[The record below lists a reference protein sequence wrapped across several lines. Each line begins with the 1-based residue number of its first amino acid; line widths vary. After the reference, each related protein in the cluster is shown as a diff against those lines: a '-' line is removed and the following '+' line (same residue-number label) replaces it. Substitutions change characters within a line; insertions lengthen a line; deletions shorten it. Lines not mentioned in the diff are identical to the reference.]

1 MRWLNGITNAMDMN
15 LRRLRELV
23 MDREAWCVAVHGAAK
38 SQTQLRDCTELIFLG
53 GKIRSLVSD
62 TLCLKC
68 PIKELFYFVG
78 ILELFDILTLCASC
92 VLSCFSHIRLF
103 ATLSTVA
110 CLAPLSMG
118 FSRQECWSGLPFPP
132 SGNLPN
138 PRIEP
143 VPLMSPALRG
153 RFFTTSAT
161 WKVLKYS
168 YAVNLNCILEKAC
181 KKNLQEEI
189 HPHTYTPAFP
199 LGGQL
204 LRSYSLKP

>member
-118 FSRQECWSGLPFPP
+118 FSRQECWSGLPFPS
-132 SGNLPN
+132 SGDLPN
-138 PRIEP
+138 PGIEP
-143 VPLMSPALRG
+143 GLLYR
-153 RFFTTSAT
+153 RQ
-161 WKVLKYS
+161 
-168 YAVNLNCILEKAC
+168 IL
-181 KKNLQEEI
+181 
-189 HPHTYTPAFP
+189 Y
-199 LGGQL
+199 
-204 LRSYSLKP
+204 

>member
-1 MRWLNGITNAMDMN
+1 MYHLVCITLWNQACRSMFPKQ
-15 LRRLRELV
+15 LVVVRLL
-23 MDREAWCVAVHGAAK
+23 
-38 SQTQLRDCTELIFLG
+38 
-53 GKIRSLVSD
+53 
-62 TLCLKC
+62 
-68 PIKELFYFVG
+68 
-78 ILELFDILTLCASC
+78 
-92 VLSCFSHIRLF
+92 SHIRLW
-103 ATLSTVA
+103 ATSWTVA
-110 CLAPLSMG
+110 HQAPLSMG

-168 YAVNLNCILEKAC
+168 FAVNLNCILEKAC

-204 LRSYSLKP
+204 LRSYSLKPWGGLMIVTRGFISREEKIPWSFAEEVYMLPKVSLQPL